1 MKVHYSIDTYKN
13 IKNPVI
19 TVGTFDGV
27 HIGHQTII
35 KRINKIAENCQGES
49 VLLTFDP
56 HPRKVILND
65 NSSLKLINTIDEKI
79 NLLEKYGLDHL
90 VIHPFTKEFSRISPT
105 EYVRDLLVN
114 QLNAHHLVI
123 GYDHQFGRNREGNLD
138 LLNELSPLYGFK
150 IDEISAQEINAIKIS
165 STKIRNAIYDGD
177 IQKTNNYLG
186 HRFTLSGTVRE
197 GEKIGRT
204 IGFPTANIDISDFD
218 KIKPSEGVYAVKV
231 NANNSTYNGM
241 MNIGTRPTLNKKE
254 NITSYEV
261 HIFNFNQNIYNQ
273 KITVEFIDRIREEKK
288 FDDINALKLQLIDD
302 QKKSIALLS

>member
-138 LLNELSPLYGFK
+138 LLNELSTLYGFK

-204 IGFPTANIDISDFD
+204 IGFPTANIDITDFD

-231 NANNSTYNGM
+231 NVNNSTYNGM